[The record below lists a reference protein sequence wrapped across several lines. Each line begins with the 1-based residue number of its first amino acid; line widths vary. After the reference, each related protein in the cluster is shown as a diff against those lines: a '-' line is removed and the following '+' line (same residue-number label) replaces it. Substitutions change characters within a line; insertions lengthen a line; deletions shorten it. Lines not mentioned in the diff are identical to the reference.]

1 MEVAIAHRSAA
12 RRASYPPAEHPE
24 SFDEN
29 GRMRLP
35 DEGVITF
42 TLDVTGMT
50 DRVVT
55 EHPCIPVATD
65 LVTAQVTEACF
76 SPLMTYVTL
85 DLEVNPDA
93 MAAFIEANGDGYY
106 DEEGRLMWSYGA
118 MDVFESWIY
127 SLSLV
132 DGQGVELFPEEF
144 GLDVHGDKMAEFVYP
159 ALSPLP
165 DELWLAPIQ
174 DGAADMTS
182 SVRVR

>member
-1 MEVAIAHRSAA
+1 MA
-12 RRASYPPAEHPE
+12 
-24 SFDEN
+24 
-29 GRMRLP
+29 
-35 DEGVITF
+35 
-42 TLDVTGMT
+42 
-50 DRVVT
+50 
-55 EHPCIPVATD
+55 
-65 LVTAQVTEACF
+65 EACF
-76 SPLMTYVTL
+76 SPLMTYITL

-106 DEEGRLMWSYGA
+106 DEEGRLMWSYGG

-182 SVRVR
+182 AVRVR

>member
-1 MEVAIAHRSAA
+1 
-12 RRASYPPAEHPE
+12 
-24 SFDEN
+24 
-29 GRMRLP
+29 MRLP

-76 SPLMTYVTL
+76 SPLMTYITL

-93 MAAFIEANGDGYY
+93 MAAFIEVNGDGYY

-127 SLSLV
+127 SPV
-132 DGQGVELFPEEF
+132 VGGRAGRGAVPGGVW
-144 GLDVHGDKMAEFVYP
+144 A
-159 ALSPLP
+159 
-165 DELWLAPIQ
+165 
-174 DGAADMTS
+174 
-182 SVRVR
+182 